1 MKIEKPES
9 VGLSSERLKDF
20 DKMLMENYIGP
31 SKLSGTQTLVARKGS
46 IVHFHSQ
53 GKRDLEN
60 KLKQQDETKTITFT
74 DDT

>member
-9 VGLSSERLKDF
+9 VGISSERLKDF

-53 GKRDLEN
+53 GKRE
-60 KLKQQDETKTITFT
+60 
-74 DDT
+74 

>member
-46 IVHFHSQ
+46 Y
-53 GKRDLEN
+53 R
-60 KLKQQDETKTITFT
+60 
-74 DDT
+74 